1 MHVFLKIIP
10 QIRRYDHVST
20 LFSLAMYVSYPT
32 LHVSFVRKLT

>member
-32 LHVSFVRKLT
+32 LHVFVRKLT